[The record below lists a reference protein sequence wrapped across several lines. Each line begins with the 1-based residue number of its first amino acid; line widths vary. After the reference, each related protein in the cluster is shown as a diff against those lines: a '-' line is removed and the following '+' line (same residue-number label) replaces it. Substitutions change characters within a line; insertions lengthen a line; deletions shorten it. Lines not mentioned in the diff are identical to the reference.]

1 MINIINN
8 SKNIMDENKIKIDE
22 TLSEADLIDRLG
34 KAPLENIIETLPVPI
49 EDIDVPVDEEIE
61 EEGLDRKLANIFMAI
76 KNEKEETKELAQ
88 LLKKYVEQQGSLSSQ
103 EMTKVKDQFSDLL
116 KMAGLSIPIIMPF
129 SFVIIPLMMKL
140 GQKVGVKILPTSFYD
155 NEGLD

>member
-1 MINIINN
+1 
-8 SKNIMDENKIKIDE
+8 MDENKIKIDE
-22 TLSEADLIDRLG
+22 TLSEADLIDQLG
-34 KAPLENIIETLPVPI
+34 EAPLENIIETLPVPI
-49 EDIDVPVDEEIE
+49 DDIDIPNDEEIE

>member
-1 MINIINN
+1 
-8 SKNIMDENKIKIDE
+8 MDENKIKIDE
-22 TLSEADLIDRLG
+22 TLSEEDLIDQLG
-34 KAPLENIIETLPVPI
+34 EAPLENIIETLPVPI
-49 EDIDVPVDEEIE
+49 ADIDVSNDEEIE

-116 KMAGLSIPIIMPF
+116 KMAGLSIPIILPF

-155 NEGLD
+155 DEGLD

>member
-1 MINIINN
+1 
-8 SKNIMDENKIKIDE
+8 MDENKIKIDE
-22 TLSEADLIDRLG
+22 TLSEADLIDQLG
-34 KAPLENIIETLPVPI
+34 EAPLENIIETLPVPI
-49 EDIDVPVDEEIE
+49 EDIDVPIDEEIE
-61 EEGLDRKLANIFMAI
+61 AEGLDRKLANIFMAI

-116 KMAGLSIPIIMPF
+116 KMAGLSIPIILPF

>member
-1 MINIINN
+1 
-8 SKNIMDENKIKIDE
+8 MDENNIKIDE
-22 TLSEADLIDRLG
+22 TLSEEDLIDQLG
-34 KAPLENIIETLPVPI
+34 EAPLENIIETLPVPI
-49 EDIDVPVDEEIE
+49 ADIDVSNDEEIE

>member
-1 MINIINN
+1 
-8 SKNIMDENKIKIDE
+8 MDENKIKIDK

-49 EDIDVPVDEEIE
+49 DDIDIPNDEEIE

-116 KMAGLSIPIIMPF
+116 KMAGLSIPIILPF

-155 NEGLD
+155 DEGLD

>member
-1 MINIINN
+1 
-8 SKNIMDENKIKIDE
+8 MDENKIKIDE

-49 EDIDVPVDEEIE
+49 DDIDIPNDEEIE

-155 NEGLD
+155 DEGLD

>member
-1 MINIINN
+1 
-8 SKNIMDENKIKIDE
+8 MDENKIKIDE
-22 TLSEADLIDRLG
+22 TLSEADLIDQLG
-34 KAPLENIIETLPVPI
+34 EAPLENIIETLPVPI
-49 EDIDVPVDEEIE
+49 EDIDVPIDEEIE
-61 EEGLDRKLANIFMAI
+61 AEGLDRKLANIFMAI

-88 LLKKYVEQQGSLSSQ
+88 LLKKYVEQKGSLSSQ

>member
-1 MINIINN
+1 
-8 SKNIMDENKIKIDE
+8 MDENKIKIDE
-22 TLSEADLIDRLG
+22 TLSEADLIDQLG
-34 KAPLENIIETLPVPI
+34 EAPLENIIETLPVPI
-49 EDIDVPVDEEIE
+49 ADIDVPIDEEIE
-61 EEGLDRKLANIFMAI
+61 AEGLDRKLANIFMAI

>member
-1 MINIINN
+1 
-8 SKNIMDENKIKIDE
+8 MDENKIKIDE
-22 TLSEADLIDRLG
+22 TLSEADLIDQLG
-34 KAPLENIIETLPVPI
+34 EAPLENIIETLPVPI
-49 EDIDVPVDEEIE
+49 DDINIPNDEEIE

>member
-1 MINIINN
+1 M
-8 SKNIMDENKIKIDE
+8 NIMDENKIKIDE
-22 TLSEADLIDRLG
+22 TLSEADLIDQLG
-34 KAPLENIIETLPVPI
+34 ETPLENIIETLPVPI
-49 EDIDVPVDEEIE
+49 DDIDVSNDEEIE

>member
-1 MINIINN
+1 
-8 SKNIMDENKIKIDE
+8 MDENKIKIDE
-22 TLSEADLIDRLG
+22 TLSEADLIDRLD

-49 EDIDVPVDEEIE
+49 DDIDIPNDEEIE

-76 KNEKEETKELAQ
+76 KNEKEEPKELAQ

-116 KMAGLSIPIIMPF
+116 KMAGLSIPIILPF

-155 NEGLD
+155 DEGLD

>member
-1 MINIINN
+1 
-8 SKNIMDENKIKIDE
+8 MDENKIKIDE

-49 EDIDVPVDEEIE
+49 EDIDVPIDEEIE
-61 EEGLDRKLANIFMAI
+61 AEGLDRKLANIFMAI

>member
-1 MINIINN
+1 
-8 SKNIMDENKIKIDE
+8 MDENKIKIDE

-49 EDIDVPVDEEIE
+49 DDIDIPNDEEIE

-116 KMAGLSIPIIMPF
+116 KMAGLSIPIILPF

>member
-1 MINIINN
+1 
-8 SKNIMDENKIKIDE
+8 MDENKIKIDE
-22 TLSEADLIDRLG
+22 TLSEADLIDQLG
-34 KAPLENIIETLPVPI
+34 EAPLENIIETLPVPI
-49 EDIDVPVDEEIE
+49 EDIDVPIDEEIE
-61 EEGLDRKLANIFMAI
+61 AEGLDRKLANIFMAI

-116 KMAGLSIPIIMPF
+116 KMAGLSIPIILPF

-155 NEGLD
+155 DEGLD

>member
-1 MINIINN
+1 
-8 SKNIMDENKIKIDE
+8 MDENKIKIDE
-22 TLSEADLIDRLG
+22 TLSEADLIDQLG
-34 KAPLENIIETLPVPI
+34 EAPLENIIETLPVPI
-49 EDIDVPVDEEIE
+49 ADIDVSNDEEIE